1 MNKERLLDI
10 FSRISKE
17 DKEDALPIPDNLH
30 FNSRVLLIDGM
41 NTFLRG
47 FAVVNKM
54 NLMGNDIG
62 GMVGFLR
69 SIGHAIKL
77 LSPTRVIIIFDGEA
91 GSTNRKYLYNDYKG
105 NRNTGSIMNRLS
117 FATKDEEEQSK
128 YNQLE
133 RLIDY
138 LSLLPITLISM
149 DNLEADDIIGYL
161 SQHIYKEVADSEQ
174 YIMSSDN
181 DFLQLVNDRV
191 KAYSPTKKKIYHI
204 QDVMDEFGIHPN
216 NFLLFKTLTGDDS
229 DNIPGV
235 SGFGKVN
242 TPKLF
247 EFMQHEEPKDLN
259 TIYEV
264 CENPTKKSVLYNRI
278 LNTKRNVEI
287 FYKIMNLKNPNISEG
302 DVLEIQDYFKQ
313 RPTGLKKMD
322 FMRLYQYDKMGD
334 AITYLDTWLNTFNI
348 LVIFVAN
355 VFIVTCFQCFVNQ
368 FTNTFVL
375 TIS

>member
-10 FSRISKE
+10 FSRISKDSIDE
-17 DKEDALPIPDNLH
+17 SPAIPDNFH
-30 FNSRVLLIDGM
+30 FNSRVLMIDGM

-54 NLMGNDIG
+54 NLVGNDVG

-91 GSTNRKYLYNDYKG
+91 GSTNRKYLYSNYKANRETG
-105 NRNTGSIMNRLS
+105 NIMNRLS
-117 FATKDEEEQSK
+117 FASKDEEEESK

-138 LSLLPITLISM
+138 LSLLPVTLISM
-149 DNLEADDIIGYL
+149 NNLEADDIIGYL
-161 SQHIYKEVADSEQ
+161 SQYIYKEHADSEQ

-181 DFLQLVNDRV
+181 DFLQLVNDRI
-191 KAYSPTKKKIYHI
+191 KTYSPTKKKIYHVK
-204 QDVMDEFGIHPN
+204 DVMDEFGIHPN
-216 NFLLFKTLTGDDS
+216 NFLLFKTLIGDDS

-247 EFMQHEEPKDLN
+247 EFMQNEESKDLN
-259 TIYEV
+259 TIYEI
-264 CENPTKKSVLYNRI
+264 CENPPKKSVLYNRI
-278 LNTKRNVEI
+278 LNTKRDVEI
-287 FYKIMNLKNPNISEG
+287 FYKIMNLKSPNIAEE
-302 DVLEIQDYFKQ
+302 DELEIKDYFKQ
-313 RPTGLKKMD
+313 RPTELKKMD

-334 AITYLDTWLNTFNI
+334 AISYLDSWLNTFSI
-348 LVIFVAN
+348 LN
-355 VFIVTCFQCFVNQ
+355 SYQQ
-368 FTNTFVL
+368 KG
-375 TIS
+375 

>member
-10 FSRISKE
+10 FSRLGKE
-17 DKEDALPIPDNLH
+17 DKDESLPLPANFH

-54 NLMGNDIG
+54 NLVGNDIG

-77 LSPTRVIIIFDGEA
+77 LSPTRVIIIFDGES
-91 GSTNRKYLYNDYKG
+91 GSMNRKYLYSDYKANREHG
-105 NRNTGSIMNRLS
+105 NIMNKL
-117 FATKDEEEQSK
+117 AYTTKDEEEESK

-138 LSLLPITLISM
+138 LSLLPVTLVSM
-149 DNLEADDIIGYL
+149 DKLEADDIIGYL
-161 SQHIYKEVADSEQ
+161 SQHIYKEAPDSEQ

-191 KAYSPTKKKIYHI
+191 KTYSPSKKKIYHV
-204 QDVMDEFGIHPN
+204 QDVLDEFGVHPN
-216 NFLLFKTLTGDDS
+216 NFLLFKTLIGDDS

-235 SGFGKVN
+235 NGFGKVN

-247 EFMQHEEPKDLN
+247 EFMQHEETKDIKAL
-259 TIYEV
+259 YEV
-264 CENPTKKSVLYNRI
+264 CENPTKKSVLYDRI

-287 FYKIMNLKNPNISEG
+287 FYKIMNLKNPNISEE
-302 DVLEIQDYFKQ
+302 DVLEIEEYFKQ
-313 RPTGLKKMD
+313 RPSGFKKMD
-322 FMRLYQYDKMGD
+322 FMRLYQHDKMGD
-334 AITYLDTWLNTFNI
+334 AINNLDTWLNTFNI
-348 LVIFVAN
+348 LN
-355 VFIVTCFQCFVNQ
+355 SYQQ
-368 FTNTFVL
+368 KG
-375 TIS
+375 

>member
-10 FSRISKE
+10 FSRLGKE
-17 DKEDALPIPDNLH
+17 DKEQSISLPANMH

-54 NLMGNDIG
+54 NTMGNEIG
-62 GMVGFLR
+62 GMIGFLR
-69 SIGHAIKL
+69 SVGHAIKL

-91 GSTNRKYLYNDYKG
+91 GSTNRKYLYSNYKANREHG
-105 NRNTGSIMNRLS
+105 NIMNRLS
-117 FATKDEEEQSK
+117 FATKDEEEESK

-149 DNLEADDIIGYL
+149 DKLEADDIIGYL
-161 SQHIYKEVADSEQ
+161 SQHIYAEVPDSEQ
-174 YIMSSDN
+174 FIMSSDN

-216 NFLLFKTLTGDDS
+216 NFLLFKTLIGDDS

-247 EFMQHEEPKDLN
+247 EFMQHEEPKDLKAL
-259 TIYEV
+259 YEI
-264 CENPTKKSVLYNRI
+264 CENPTKKSVLYDRI
-278 LNTKRNVEI
+278 LNTKRDVEI
-287 FYKIMNLKNPNISEG
+287 FYKIMNLKNPNISEEEI
-302 DVLEIQDYFKQ
+302 LEIQDYFKQ

-334 AITYLDTWLNTFNI
+334 AINNLDTWLNIFNI
-348 LVIFVAN
+348 LN
-355 VFIVTCFQCFVNQ
+355 SYQQ
-368 FTNTFVL
+368 KG
-375 TIS
+375 

>member
-10 FSRISKE
+10 FSRLGKE
-17 DKEDALPIPDNLH
+17 DKEQSIPLPANMH

-54 NLMGNDIG
+54 NTMGNEIG
-62 GMVGFLR
+62 GMIGFLR
-69 SIGHAIKL
+69 SVGHAIKL

-91 GSTNRKYLYNDYKG
+91 GSTNRKYLYSGYKANRDTG
-105 NRNTGSIMNRLS
+105 NIMNRLS
-117 FATKDEEEQSK
+117 FATKDEEEESK

-149 DNLEADDIIGYL
+149 DKLEADDIIGYL
-161 SQHIYKEVADSEQ
+161 SQHIYAEVPDSEQ
-174 YIMSSDN
+174 FIMSSDN
-181 DFLQLVNDRV
+181 DFLQLVNNRV

-216 NFLLFKTLTGDDS
+216 NFLLFKTLIGDDS

-247 EFMQHEEPKDLN
+247 EFMQYEETKDLKAL
-259 TIYEV
+259 YEV
-264 CENPTKKSVLYNRI
+264 CENPTKKSVLYDRI
-278 LNTKRNVEI
+278 LNTKRDVEI
-287 FYKIMNLKNPNISEG
+287 FYKIMNLKNPNISEEEI
-302 DVLEIQDYFKQ
+302 LEIEEYFKQ
-313 RPTGLKKMD
+313 RPSGLKKMD

-334 AITYLDTWLNTFNI
+334 AINNLDTWLNIFNI
-348 LVIFVAN
+348 LN
-355 VFIVTCFQCFVNQ
+355 SYQQ
-368 FTNTFVL
+368 KG
-375 TIS
+375 

>member
-10 FSRISKE
+10 FSRINKKE
-17 DKEDALPIPDNLH
+17 GDLTVPDNLH

-54 NLMGNDIG
+54 NLVGNDVG

-77 LSPTRVIIIFDGEA
+77 LSPTRVIIIFDGES
-91 GSTNRKYLYNDYKG
+91 GSLNRKYLYSDYKSNRDTG
-105 NRNTGSIMNRLS
+105 NIMNRLS
-117 FATKDEEEQSK
+117 FSTKNEEEESK
-128 YNQLE
+128 HNQLE

-149 DNLEADDIIGYL
+149 DRLEADDIIGYL

-181 DFLQLVNDRV
+181 DFLQLINDRIKV
-191 KAYSPTKKKIYHI
+191 YSPTKKKIYHI

-216 NFLLFKTLTGDDS
+216 NFLLFKTLTGDAS

-235 SGFGKVN
+235 DGFGKVN

-259 TIYEV
+259 ALYEV

-287 FYKIMNLKNPNISEG
+287 FYKIMNLKNPNISEQ
-302 DVLEIQDYFKQ
+302 DVAEIEENFKQ
-313 RPTGLKKMD
+313 RPSGLNKMD

-334 AITYLDTWLNTFNI
+334 AITYLDTWLNLFNI
-348 LVIFVAN
+348 LN
-355 VFIVTCFQCFVNQ
+355 SHQQ
-368 FTNTFVL
+368 KR
-375 TIS
+375 

>member
-235 SGFGKVN
+235 IGFGKVN

-259 TIYEV
+259 TLYEV

-302 DVLEIQDYFKQ
+302 YVLEIQDYFKQ

-348 LVIFVAN
+348 LN
-355 VFIVTCFQCFVNQ
+355 SYQQ
-368 FTNTFVL
+368 KG
-375 TIS
+375 

>member
-10 FSRISKE
+10 FSRINKE
-17 DKEDALPIPDNLH
+17 DSNDSPTIPDNFH

-54 NLMGNDIG
+54 NLLGNDVG

-69 SIGHAIKL
+69 SVGHAIKL
-77 LSPTRVIIIFDGEA
+77 LSPTRVIIVFDGES
-91 GSTNRKYLYNDYKG
+91 GSTNRKYLYSDYKG
-105 NRNTGSIMNRLS
+105 NRDTGNIMNRLS
-117 FATKDEEEQSK
+117 FETKEEEEESK

-138 LSLLPITLISM
+138 LSLLPVTLISM

-161 SQHIYKEVADSEQ
+161 SQYIYKEHADSEQ

-191 KAYSPTKKKIYHI
+191 KTYSPSKKKIYHVK
-204 QDVMDEFGIHPN
+204 DVIDEFGIHPN
-216 NFLLFKTLTGDDS
+216 NFLLFKTLIGDDS

-247 EFMQHEEPKDLN
+247 EFMQNEEPKDLK
-259 TIYEV
+259 TLYEV
-264 CENPTKKSVLYNRI
+264 CENPPKKSVLYNRI
-278 LNTKRNVEI
+278 LNTKKDVEI
-287 FYKIMNLKNPNISEG
+287 FYKIMNLKSPNISEE
-302 DVLEIQDYFKQ
+302 DELEIQEHFKQ
-313 RPTGLKKMD
+313 RPSELKKMD

-334 AITYLDTWLNTFNI
+334 AISYLDSWLNTFSI
-348 LVIFVAN
+348 LN
-355 VFIVTCFQCFVNQ
+355 SYQQ
-368 FTNTFVL
+368 KG
-375 TIS
+375 

>member
-10 FSRISKE
+10 FSRISK
-17 DKEDALPIPDNLH
+17 DSKEDAPSIPNNLH
-30 FNSRVLLIDGM
+30 LNSRVLLIDGM

-47 FAVVNKM
+47 FAVVNKI
-54 NLMGNDIG
+54 NLVGNDVG
-62 GMVGFLR
+62 GMIGFLK

-77 LSPTRVIIIFDGEA
+77 LSPTRVVIVFDGEG
-91 GSTNRKYLYNDYKG
+91 GSVNRKYLYQGYKANRDTG
-105 NRNTGSIMNRLS
+105 NIMNRMS
-117 FATKDEEEQSK
+117 FTSKEEEEESK

-138 LSLLPITLISM
+138 LSLLPVTLISM
-149 DNLEADDIIGYL
+149 DKLEADDIIGYL
-161 SQHIYKEVADSEQ
+161 SQYIYEEVADSEQ

-191 KAYSPTKKKIYHI
+191 KVYSPTKKKMYHT
-204 QDVMDEFGIHPN
+204 QDVLDEFGIHPN
-216 NFLLFKTLTGDDS
+216 NFLLFKTLIGDDS

-247 EFMQHEEPKDLN
+247 EFMQHEETKDLKAL
-259 TIYEV
+259 YEI

-287 FYKIMNLKNPNISEG
+287 FYKIMNLKNPNISEE
-302 DVLEIQDYFKQ
+302 DVLEIRECFNQ
-313 RPTGLKKMD
+313 RTTGLKKVD

-334 AITYLDTWLNTFNI
+334 AIPYLDTWLNTFNI
-348 LVIFVAN
+348 LSSYQN
-355 VFIVTCFQCFVNQ
+355 KG
-368 FTNTFVL
+368 
-375 TIS
+375 

>member
-10 FSRISKE
+10 FSRLGKE
-17 DKEDALPIPDNLH
+17 DKEESLPLPNNLH

-54 NLMGNDIG
+54 NTMGNEIG
-62 GMVGFLR
+62 GMIGFLR

-77 LSPTRVIIIFDGEA
+77 ISPTRVIIIFDGEA
-91 GSTNRKYLYNDYKG
+91 GSTNRKYLYSDYKG
-105 NRNTGSIMNRLS
+105 NRNTGNIMNRLS
-117 FATKDEEEQSK
+117 FATKEEEEESK

-138 LSLLPITLISM
+138 LSLLPVTLISM
-149 DNLEADDIIGYL
+149 DKLEADDIIGYL
-161 SQHIYKEVADSEQ
+161 SQRIYNEVPDSEQ
-174 YIMSSDN
+174 YVMSSDN

-191 KAYSPTKKKIYHI
+191 KAYSPSKKKIYHV

-216 NFLLFKTLTGDDS
+216 NFLLFKTLIGDDS

-235 SGFGKVN
+235 NGFGKVT

-247 EFMQHEEPKDLN
+247 EFMQHEEPKDLKAL
-259 TIYEV
+259 YEV
-264 CENPTKKSVLYNRI
+264 CEDPPKKSVLYDRI
-278 LNTKRNVEI
+278 LNTKKDVDI
-287 FYKIMNLKNPNISEG
+287 FYRIMNLKNPNISEE

-322 FMRLYQYDKMGD
+322 FMRLYQYD
-334 AITYLDTWLNTFNI
+334 AINYLDTWLNLFNG
-348 LVIFVAN
+348 LN
-355 VFIVTCFQCFVNQ
+355 SYQQ
-368 FTNTFVL
+368 KG
-375 TIS
+375 